1 MSNKIDVIKTSL
13 QALLF
18 AFVLLFLS
26 SFTLEK
32 VDKDSVALCS
42 SVSQQK
48 HNYFYLEGLNKK
60 YKGSL
65 DEAYEFFEYS
75 LSLAEEA
82 SVLNELAILEV
93 RMGDID
99 GALKRLEKAVAI
111 DSTNY
116 WYAQNLAGL
125 YLQKDMRD
133 EAIQLTERMVEW
145 FPAKVDVLFAL
156 LDLYSQT
163 EDYENMLLMLDRIE
177 EKVGKS
183 EQMSMEKFRLY
194 IQFEEE
200 DKALEEIEELVAEYP
215 SDLRYRVLLGDV
227 LMQVERKDEAYKI
240 YQEVL
245 EEEPDHVMAMLS
257 LATYYEKEGNK
268 QKYEEYLNNL
278 LENNK
283 VVPEIKASILRMII
297 SKGNTTEADS
307 LNIAAKFEMVLAADE
322 EDEQIPLFYAQYLMS
337 KKDNNAAK
345 PLLERVVEIN
355 PMNKAARLM
364 LLSIVALAND
374 YKGIIEVCEPG
385 IIATPE
391 VLEFYFYLAIAYNQS
406 NRLEETITVSQK
418 ALEQVTQETPK
429 EVVSDFYAIMGDV
442 YHQLNKVTESF
453 AAYDSSLVYNNKNIG
468 VLNNYAYYLSEK
480 GQNLDAAEEM
490 SYKTIKAEPKNS
502 TYLDTYAWILFMKK
516 NYGEAKI
523 YIDDALKNG
532 GDESEVIV
540 EHSGD
545 IYYLN
550 GEKEKALEFW
560 QRAKELGGDSKLLHK
575 KIKKK
580 KYYSK

>member
-1 MSNKIDVIKTSL
+1 MSNKIDVIKISF

-145 FPAKVDVLFAL
+145 FPAKADVLFAL

>member
-1 MSNKIDVIKTSL
+1 MKNQTNVRKIGL
-13 QALLF
+13 PALLF
-18 AFVLLFLS
+18 TFMLFFLS

-32 VDKDSVALCS
+32 SVKGSTTLCT
-42 SVSQQK
+42 SVLQQK
-48 HNYFYLEGLNKK
+48 QSYFYLEGLKKK
-60 YKGSL
+60 YQGSL

-75 LSLAEEA
+75 LSLGEEA
-82 SVLNELAILEV
+82 SALNELAILDV

-99 GALKRLEKAVAI
+99 SALKRLEKAVAI
-111 DSTNY
+111 DSTNF

-145 FPAKVDVLFAL
+145 FPNKMDVLFAL

-163 EDYENMLLMLDRIE
+163 EDYENLLLVLDRIE
-177 EKVGKS
+177 EKMGKS

-194 IQFEEE
+194 LQFEEE

-215 SDLRYRVLLGDV
+215 NDLRYRVLLGDV
-227 LMQVERKDEAYKI
+227 LMQVDRKEEAYKI

-257 LATYYEKEGNK
+257 LATYYEKEGNQ
-268 QKYEEYLNNL
+268 QKHEEYLDSL

-307 LNIAAKFEMVLAADE
+307 LNIAAKFHKVLSADT

-337 KKDNNAAK
+337 KKDNDAAQ
-345 PLLERVVEIN
+345 PLLKRVVEIN
-355 PMNKAARLM
+355 PTNKAARMM
-364 LLSIVALAND
+364 LLSIVAQAND

-385 IIATPE
+385 IIATPD
-391 VLEFYFYLAIAYNQS
+391 VLEFYFYLAIAYNQV
-406 NRLEETITVSQK
+406 NRLEETLTVSQK
-418 ALEQVTQETPK
+418 ALEQITPETPK

-442 YHQLNKVTESF
+442 YHQLHKVTESF
-453 AAYDSSLVYNNKNIG
+453 AAYDSSLVYNNNNIG

-480 GQNLDAAEEM
+480 GENLDVAEEM

-560 QRAKELGGDSKLLHK
+560 QQAKKLGGDSKLLHK

>member
-1 MSNKIDVIKTSL
+1 MKNQTNVIKIGL
-13 QALLF
+13 PALLF
-18 AFVLLFLS
+18 TFMLFFLS

-32 VDKDSVALCS
+32 SGNDSVTLCS
-42 SVSQQK
+42 SVLQQK
-48 HNYFYLEGLNKK
+48 QNYFYLEGLKKK
-60 YKGSL
+60 YQGSL

-75 LSLAEEA
+75 LSLGEEA
-82 SVLNELAILEV
+82 STLNELAILDV
-93 RMGDID
+93 RMGDVD
-99 GALKRLEKAVAI
+99 SALKRLEKAIAI

-145 FPAKVDVLFAL
+145 FPTKVDVLFAL

-194 IQFEEE
+194 LQFEEE

-215 SDLRYRVLLGDV
+215 NDLRYRVLLGDV
-227 LMQVERKDEAYKI
+227 LMQVDRKEEAYKI

-257 LATYYEKEGNK
+257 LATYYEKEGNQ
-268 QKYEEYLNNL
+268 QKYEEYLNDL

-297 SKGNTTEADS
+297 SKGNTTETDS
-307 LNIAAKFEMVLAADE
+307 LNIATKFEKVIAADE

-337 KKDNNAAK
+337 KKDNEAAK
-345 PLLERVVEIN
+345 PLLKKVVEIN
-355 PMNKAARLM
+355 PMNKAARMM
-364 LLSIVALAND
+364 LLSIVAQAND
-374 YKGIIEVCEPG
+374 YNGIIEVCEPG

-391 VLEFYFYLAIAYNQS
+391 VLEFYFYLAIAYNQV

-418 ALEQVTQETPK
+418 AMEQITKETPK

-453 AAYDSSLVYNNKNIG
+453 AAYDSSLVYNDSNIG

-480 GQNLDAAEEM
+480 GEKLDIAEEM

-502 TYLDTYAWILFMKK
+502 TYLDTYAWILFQKK

-545 IYYLN
+545 IYYMN

-560 QRAKELGGDSKLLHK
+560 LQAKKLGGDSKLLNK